1 MFIVMKTE
9 ASAREIAKVVNVS
22 HEMGLHIHSLPG
34 TWRTVI
40 SIMDDEGAVASS
52 CFEKLPGVAEV
63 IQAKKP
69 YGLISLELK
78 PEKTVVQIG
87 DSSIGGDELAI
98 IAGPYLIENRVQVF
112 SMAQIVRNSGAKF
125 FCGGAFT
132 TSNVRYSVQGLEEE
146 GLKIL
151 AEVRE
156 AYGLKIITEV
166 IDQQGLDLAARYT
179 DMILIGS
186 HHMQNFSLL
195 RQAGCSLLPVVLK
208 RSVGATL
215 DDWLLAA
222 EYIMAEGNYNVILCE
237 SGIRT
242 FNRHT
247 RDTLDLAAI
256 PSVRRTSHLP
266 IIVDPSSSTG
276 KNHMVMPLACAAI
289 AAGADG
295 IIVEASNSSRPALA
309 GGSEALTPE
318 QYKQLIFKVRAIYD
332 LIAHGA

>member
-9 ASAREIAKVVNVS
+9 ASEREIAKVVNVS

-34 TWRTVI
+34 TQRTVI
-40 SIMDDEGAVASS
+40 SIMDDQGAVAPS

-87 DSSIGGDELAI
+87 DSSIGGDELALM
-98 IAGPYLIENRVQVF
+98 AGPCSIENRAQVF
-112 SMAQIVRNSGAKF
+112 SLAQTAQNSGAKF
-125 FCGGAFT
+125 FYGGASSTNNPQHSFK
-132 TSNVRYSVQGLEEE
+132 GLEAEE
-146 GLKIL
+146 LKIL

-156 AYGLKIITEV
+156 AFGLKIITEV
-166 IDQQGLDLAARYT
+166 MDRHGLELAAQYT
-179 DMILIGS
+179 DILLIGS
-186 HHMQNFSLL
+186 HNMQNFSLL

-208 RSVGATL
+208 RSIGATL

-222 EYIMAEGNYNVILCE
+222 EYLMAEGNYNVILCE
-237 SGIRT
+237 GGIRT
-242 FNRHT
+242 FNQHT

-256 PSVRRTSHLP
+256 PLIRRTSHLP
-266 IIVDPSSSTG
+266 IIVDPSSCAG
-276 KNHMVMPLACAAI
+276 RNDLVIPLAYAAI

-295 IIVEASNSSRPALA
+295 LIVQTCNPPSSALA
-309 GGSEALTPE
+309 NNSEALTPE
-318 QYKQLIFKVRAIYD
+318 QYDQLIAKVRAIYD
-332 LIAHGA
+332 LIAHVA